1 MSTRYEIRIN
11 CALSETI
18 RSAFSDLRAV
28 ELSPESTL
36 LSGDIR
42 DQSELHGLLARIAD
56 LGIDITE
63 IRAQP

>member
-28 ELSPESTL
+28 ELSPDSTL
-36 LSGDIR
+36 LTGDIR

-56 LGIDITE
+56 LGIAITE